1 MKVFVLAAGYATRL
15 HPETRERAKPLLD
28 IGGTPLLTRLLAR
41 VLALDG
47 IDEVIVIANA
57 RFSAQ
62 FELWRESFSCAAAL
76 RVLNDGSTSEADR
89 LGALGDLS
97 FALGRV
103 PLHDSD
109 FLVVAGDNLIEFDL
123 LPAHEAFRATGDPL
137 LLVRRVARDG
147 AASAYNEVSLAPDG
161 TVRRFREKP
170 PDPRSDLAAICLY
183 FFPASVA
190 DDLERY
196 LAEGGNRDA
205 PGHFLAW
212 LVGTRTVRAR
222 PLDGPW
228 LDVGSPETL
237 ARAREHF
244 SA

>member
-28 IGGTPLLTRLLAR
+28 IGGAPLLTRLLTR

-76 RVLNDGSTSEADR
+76 RVLNDGSTSEADG

-103 PLHDSD
+103 PLPTS
-109 FLVVAGDNLIEFDL
+109 G
-123 LPAHEAFRATGDPL
+123 
-137 LLVRRVARDG
+137 
-147 AASAYNEVSLAPDG
+147 LAPA
-161 TVRRFREKP
+161 
-170 PDPRSDLAAICLY
+170 PRPRVS
-183 FFPASVA
+183 
-190 DDLERY
+190 
-196 LAEGGNRDA
+196 
-205 PGHFLAW
+205 FLPIW
-212 LVGTRTVRAR
+212 RVI
-222 PLDGPW
+222 
-228 LDVGSPETL
+228 
-237 ARAREHF
+237 
-244 SA
+244 